1 MTLDERIKKLS
12 DKLCLSYLIRGM
24 SHEQIYDFICG
35 YFFKPN
41 FNILDH
47 TFEQMCEIVDE
58 SLGSYSQMLSQDDKR
73 EIYDLTIEMCKTCKM
88 CKNKK

>member
-1 MTLDERIKKLS
+1 MTLDDRIKKLS

-35 YFFKPN
+35 YIFHKD

-58 SLGSYSQMLSQDDKR
+58 TLGTYSQMLSQNDKQ
-73 EIYDLTIEMCKTCKM
+73 EIYNLTIEMCKN
-88 CKNKK
+88 KNMNK

>member
-1 MTLDERIKKLS
+1 MSLNERIKKLS

-35 YFFKPN
+35 YFFQKD

-47 TFEQMCEIVDE
+47 TFEQMCEMVDE
-58 SLGSYSQMLSQDDKR
+58 SLGSYSQMLSQDDKL
-73 EIYDLTIEMCKTCKM
+73 EIYNLTTEM
-88 CKNKK
+88 CKNKNK

>member
-24 SHEQIYDFICG
+24 SHKEIYDFICG
-35 YFFKPN
+35 YFFKPD

-47 TFEQMCEIVDE
+47 TFEQMCEMVDV
-58 SLGSYSQMLSQDDKR
+58 SLGSYSEMLSQNDKLD
-73 EIYDLTIEMCKTCKM
+73 IYNLTTEM